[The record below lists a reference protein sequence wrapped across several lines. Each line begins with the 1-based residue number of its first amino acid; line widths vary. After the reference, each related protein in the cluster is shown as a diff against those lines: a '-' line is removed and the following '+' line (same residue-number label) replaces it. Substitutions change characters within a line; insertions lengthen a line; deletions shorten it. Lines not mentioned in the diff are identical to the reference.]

1 MSSRHGERL
10 QVTGRRELLG
20 LDAERGVGA
29 GVEVRQPDERGE
41 LDQRGRAELVEQPGR
56 QLVGHRGR
64 GLRHRLG
71 VLHDVA
77 LQRREDVGLAPPGHL
92 TRLGHVEPL
101 VVGLEVAEV
110 QAEAASDEAGHRH
123 VGKRLQVL
131 VTLVPLLC
139 LATDAEAEV
148 QHLTV
153 VPRHLDRLGHAAE
166 HLAGH
171 PLDHRAVDAGQ
182 FSLRDPGV
190 AGHVSSRV
198 SLAFNMETPAG
209 NRL

>member
-1 MSSRHGERL
+1 MPSAVLVRVYRFASAMNAVSS
-10 QVTGRRELLG
+10 TS
-20 LDAERGVGA
+20 AGA
-29 GVEVRQPDERGE
+29 PSC
-41 LDQRGRAELVEQPGR
+41 VEQPGR

-77 LQRREDVGLAPPGHL
+77 LQRREDVGLAPPRHL
-92 TRLGHVEPL
+92 ARLGQVEPL

-110 QAEAASDEAGHRH
+110 QAEAAADQAGHRH
-123 VGKRLQVL
+123 VGERLQVL
-131 VTLVPLLC
+131 VALVPLLR
-139 LATDAEAEV
+139 LATDGEAEV
-148 QHLTV
+148 QHLAV
-153 VPRHLDRLGHAAE
+153 VPRHLDRLGHVAE

-182 FSLRDPGV
+182 LGLRDPGV

-198 SLAFNMETPAG
+198 SLGFDMETPAG
-209 NRL
+209 NRM